1 MVIGAELGGAAG
13 ARAPPLLHNPR
24 KFIVYS
30 IYSPKF
36 PVPALYVVH
45 LHYLEHF
52 GASDDNNELILQTVE
67 SEAFK
72 GLTQVRFIFLP
83 AGVRDLKPDAFS
95 GLEMV
100 DKLKLAYL
108 DLNELVAYT
117 FRGIKKL
124 RSLVIENSDL
134 ATIRSKA
141 FAGMY

>member
-1 MVIGAELGGAAG
+1 M
-13 ARAPPLLHNPR
+13 
-24 KFIVYS
+24 
-30 IYSPKF
+30 
-36 PVPALYVVH
+36 
-45 LHYLEHF
+45 
-52 GASDDNNELILQTVE
+52 QTVE

-124 RSLVIENSDL
+124 RSLTIENSDL

-141 FAGMY
+141 FAGMYVCTYLEKWKKKSKLHFLSGASQSAQILLLKQD

>member
-1 MVIGAELGGAAG
+1 MLLGHNQLNVIEGSAFAATE
-13 ARAPPLLHNPR
+13 RIQLLILNNNPIKVFKIYLISILKTYLLHYMM
-24 KFIVYS
+24 I
-30 IYSPKF
+30 I
-36 PVPALYVVH
+36 
-45 LHYLEHF
+45 
-52 GASDDNNELILQTVE
+52 NEYIFELQTVE

-141 FAGMY
+141 FAGMC

>member
-1 MVIGAELGGAAG
+1 MI
-13 ARAPPLLHNPR
+13 LLNLCFFSHKNIIL
-24 KFIVYS
+24 FQ
-30 IYSPKF
+30 
-36 PVPALYVVH
+36 
-45 LHYLEHF
+45 
-52 GASDDNNELILQTVE
+52 LQTVE

-124 RSLVIENSDL
+124 RSLTIENSDL

-141 FAGMY
+141 FAGMK